1 MFWLFGDDK
10 PVPPR
15 PEEEGTG
22 DALRE
27 DEEPEKAVEDPDDGF
42 LPDDAP
48 EEVSVPDPEV
58 EEGGEDPADGGSA
71 ETGGEEF
78 ELFSEESD
86 ADFQSGVFINSL
98 DQLEEE
104 DIPLSE
110 HAAEAER
117 VSVFEYIRRVMFWF
131 FLAAFVV
138 SMFLLIRNGIQK
150 RKAAQIY
157 REIQEEF
164 FSAGF
169 SFDASEAFRTDRAQM
184 PGLEEDT
191 EQRTIHTMTELLA
204 GAENDA
210 ADTGEARIV
219 EVREHNEEFERMR
232 AALQNMIRKNPDVY
246 GWLSVPGTNI
256 NYPLAKGADNEY
268 YLNHAVN
275 GEYNPVGC
283 IFVDYRCDRSVT
295 KNFNTVCYGHNIQ
308 EGAMLHDVTKFFNEE
323 YFKSINIYVYTLE
336 GIYEFEPFAVY
347 EAAYDDEYFRV
358 SFESAEDFVAFAE
371 DAQRLGTHDKGFR
384 FTDKDRILTLSTC
397 TNGYWTQRFALHAK
411 LVRATVFD

>member
-27 DEEPEKAVEDPDDGF
+27 DEEPEKAAED
-42 LPDDAP
+42 
-48 EEVSVPDPEV
+48 PDPEV
-58 EEGGEDPADGGSA
+58 EEGGQDPADGGSA

-117 VSVFEYIRRVMFWF
+117 VSVFEYLRRVMFWF

-164 FSAGF
+164 FSAEE
-169 SFDASEAFRTDRAQM
+169 SKRQDVKMD
-184 PGLEEDT
+184 LE
-191 EQRTIHTMTELLA
+191 L
-204 GAENDA
+204 
-210 ADTGEARIV
+210 
-219 EVREHNEEFERMR
+219 
-232 AALQNMIRKNPDVY
+232 
-246 GWLSVPGTNI
+246 
-256 NYPLAKGADNEY
+256 
-268 YLNHAVN
+268 
-275 GEYNPVGC
+275 
-283 IFVDYRCDRSVT
+283 
-295 KNFNTVCYGHNIQ
+295 
-308 EGAMLHDVTKFFNEE
+308 
-323 YFKSINIYVYTLE
+323 
-336 GIYEFEPFAVY
+336 
-347 EAAYDDEYFRV
+347 
-358 SFESAEDFVAFAE
+358 
-371 DAQRLGTHDKGFR
+371 
-384 FTDKDRILTLSTC
+384 
-397 TNGYWTQRFALHAK
+397 
-411 LVRATVFD
+411 